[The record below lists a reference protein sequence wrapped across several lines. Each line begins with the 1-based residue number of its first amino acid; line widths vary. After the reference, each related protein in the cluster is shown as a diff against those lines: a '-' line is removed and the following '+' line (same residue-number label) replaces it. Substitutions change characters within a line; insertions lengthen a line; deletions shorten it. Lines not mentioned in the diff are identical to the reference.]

1 MSVNFM
7 SRWHEAIRD
16 VESAL
21 ITRDSTTQRSADVF
35 IAANGFERSYQAI
48 EVSYEA
54 DMPSLF
60 ELEDARRSMVAAQS
74 AVIDVSREGI
84 SAWIALYRAIG
95 GGRSNDQPSSTPE
108 L

>member
-1 MSVNFM
+1 MSVTFM
-7 SRWHEAIRD
+7 YRWHEAICD

-21 ITRDSTTQRSADVF
+21 VTLDSTVQRSADAF
-35 IAANGFERSYQAI
+35 ATNGFERSYQAI

-54 DMPSLF
+54 DTSSLF
-60 ELEDARRSMVAAQS
+60 ELEDTRRNMVAAQN
-74 AVIDVSREGI
+74 AVIDLRRERI

-95 GGRSNDQPSSTPE
+95 GGGSNDQPSSTPE